1 MGKVFNIYN
10 LAATLAIRRFAATYR
25 RHIVMLG
32 IFVFMILSSL
42 TLLVRMALV
51 PGDAEGPTDISES
64 VTPGALAITTFVL
77 LLIRG
82 LADVQRTVLKDR
94 ALWSTLVAPM
104 GEGRVR
110 LGLLLRTLVFQMGVL
125 ALVLGTFVLV
135 LLVTPDRPSLPWETG
150 PLIVLA
156 GLAAGVMPLPLL
168 LSALNLRRRSHLA
181 VLAVLLTLDGAFTLA
196 LELEMAIE
204 VMFGT
209 GIVLIVGTV
218 AITLAGP
225 PSIATTWS
233 DVDGQRFRP
242 SRSRR
247 GLPPAFSVL
256 VPRLDPVRS
265 ALFRREMVLGYPRQ
279 QRLAFAGLNVALAIG
294 LVMVN
299 LELRDLMVEEG
310 FGGYYHYV
318 ITPFMV
324 GLGIFAVCFFQ
335 ATMPMVD
342 GVTREGP
349 AIWVLR
355 SSPVEPKH
363 FIAAKVRPLLAFL
376 PLTAVAT
383 GFALPF
389 MADRGWEAMAIG
401 MLGASAV
408 YLAFLG
414 IGAWAGAHYPNL
426 DRHSN
431 APPDL
436 VLAFYLMFGC
446 LVLEGI
452 ILGPV
457 LAIGTF
463 APDIGVVAAAFAAV
477 VGWLIMYAGIHLGGR
492 KLGMLEVA

>member
-1 MGKVFNIYN
+1 
-10 LAATLAIRRFAATYR
+10 
-25 RHIVMLG
+25 
-32 IFVFMILSSL
+32 
-42 TLLVRMALV
+42 
-51 PGDAEGPTDISES
+51 
-64 VTPGALAITTFVL
+64 
-77 LLIRG
+77 
-82 LADVQRTVLKDR
+82 
-94 ALWSTLVAPM
+94 
-104 GEGRVR
+104 
-110 LGLLLRTLVFQMGVL
+110 
-125 ALVLGTFVLV
+125 
-135 LLVTPDRPSLPWETG
+135 
-150 PLIVLA
+150 
-156 GLAAGVMPLPLL
+156 
-168 LSALNLRRRSHLA
+168 
-181 VLAVLLTLDGAFTLA
+181 
-196 LELEMAIE
+196 
-204 VMFGT
+204 
-209 GIVLIVGTV
+209 
-218 AITLAGP
+218 
-225 PSIATTWS
+225 
-233 DVDGQRFRP
+233 
-242 SRSRR
+242 
-247 GLPPAFSVL
+247 
-256 VPRLDPVRS
+256 
-265 ALFRREMVLGYPRQ
+265 
-279 QRLAFAGLNVALAIG
+279 
-294 LVMVN
+294 MVN